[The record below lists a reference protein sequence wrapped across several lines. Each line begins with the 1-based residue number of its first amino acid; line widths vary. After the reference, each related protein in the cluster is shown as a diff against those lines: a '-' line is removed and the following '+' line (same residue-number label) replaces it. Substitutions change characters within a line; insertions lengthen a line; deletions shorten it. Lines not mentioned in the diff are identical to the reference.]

1 MKENKT
7 EEIYFIAR
15 VVGRYFALKRYAVCK
30 ECALPWQKVMLD
42 AGSQRADILCVD
54 KNLDFVIVE
63 TKSSWTDFRT
73 DYKWQAYLDWCNRFY
88 FAADEAVAQRI
99 AKDDAVKRSRVGV
112 LSVTKDG
119 QVKAIRGALKRSPP
133 TLINHQTDL
142 LLSMIFRLSPFELG
156 GRLRENS
163 CFFPN
168 VYFKEF
174 L

>member
-42 AGSQRADILCVD
+42 ASSQRADILCVD

-88 FAADEAVAQRI
+88 FAADESVAQRI
-99 AKDDAVKRSRVGV
+99 AKDDAVKRSRVECCASQKTG
-112 LSVTKDG
+112 K
-119 QVKAIRGALKRSPP
+119 
-133 TLINHQTDL
+133 
-142 LLSMIFRLSPFELG
+142 
-156 GRLRENS
+156 LRRYEG
-163 CFFPN
+163 
-168 VYFKEF
+168 

>member
-63 TKSSWTDFRT
+63 TKSSQNMTQKELSEKT
-73 DYKWQAYLDWCNRFY
+73 GIPQAD
-88 FAADEAVAQRI
+88 I
-99 AKDDAVKRSRVGV
+99 SRLENGTRNPT
-112 LSVTKDG
+112 LKL
-119 QVKAIRGALKRSPP
+119 LKR
-133 TLINHQTDL
+133 LADGLN
-142 LLSMIFRLSPFELG
+142 MELG
-156 GRLRENS
+156 IVFVPKKGI
-163 CFFPN
+163 
-168 VYFKEF
+168 K
-174 L
+174 